1 MSVQALEAQVRAL
14 SPEELAQ
21 FSQWFEAYRET
32 TLGDDGDEEE
42 GDLSEDQRREILRRR
57 AAYLADP
64 SSATPWE
71 GTAERLIHELRARRG
86 QKAAAR

>member
-1 MSVQALEAQVRAL
+1 MSVQTLEAQIRAL

-32 TLGDDGDEEE
+32 ALGDDADDGE
-42 GDLSEDQRREILRRR
+42 GDLSAGRQQEILRRR

-64 SSATPWE
+64 SIATPWE
-71 GTAERLIHELRARRG
+71 GTAKRLIHELRARRG
-86 QKAAAR
+86 QKAPAR

>member
-14 SPEELAQ
+14 SPEELAH
-21 FSQWFEAYRET
+21 FTQWFEAYRET
-32 TLGDDGDEEE
+32 TLGDDADHGE
-42 GDLSEDQRREILRRR
+42 GDLSEAQKQEILRRR

-64 SSATPWE
+64 SLATPWE

-86 QKAAAR
+86 QKAPAR